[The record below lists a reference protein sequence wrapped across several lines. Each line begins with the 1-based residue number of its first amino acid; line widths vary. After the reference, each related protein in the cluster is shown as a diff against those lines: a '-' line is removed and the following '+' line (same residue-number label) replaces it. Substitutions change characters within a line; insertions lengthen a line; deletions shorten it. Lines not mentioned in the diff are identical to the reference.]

1 MALFFKLVNLFIII
15 KYVHA
20 IHCVHNITTKPYK
33 DVYLSCNKTT
43 PFDSILITW
52 EKNNQSILYYGTMGP
67 IVVDKFKTKIKY
79 MSDTFNTS
87 IILIKNVSESDN
99 GCYECTFNTLNIK
112 FNDKGVICVNVSDEV
127 YTADITI
134 NSNSFTTKGNNIL
147 TTTLYEDPSS
157 IQYINYTNNGN
168 RNGISIYQYLKV
180 FLALLMLL

>member
-67 IVVDKFKTKIKY
+67 IIVDKFKTKITY
-79 MSDTFNTS
+79 ISNTFNTS
-87 IILIKNVSESDN
+87 MILIKNVSESDN

-134 NSNSFTTKGNNIL
+134 NSFTTKGNKL
-147 TTTLYEDPSS
+147 TTTLYDKSS
-157 IQYINYTNNGN
+157 SMQYINYTNSGN
-168 RNGISIYQYLKV
+168 KNGISIYQYLKV